1 MDKET
6 LIKELNRLAED
17 NEQTNPIAASILY
30 TLSGLC
36 VTDAEELL
44 AIETEKIN
52 NFFIKHLRKLINDE
66 S

>member
-6 LIKELNRLAED
+6 LIKELNRLAEA
-17 NEQTNPIAASILY
+17 NETTNPIAASVLY

-36 VTDAEELL
+36 LTDNEALI
-44 AIETEKIN
+44 AISTHKIN
-52 NFFIKHLRKLINDE
+52 EHFLKQLQPKKHE